1 MKFTFRKFIAIT
13 FLFPALHATAQDK
26 MLTIEDAFLKSSLIP
41 ANITGL
47 SWRNADTYTYTAS
60 ANKTEYLIQGK
71 ATDKKRDTILNLT
84 QLNTA
89 LSAAKADSAK
99 RFPNYTWLG
108 DSVFYYNTGKKFV
121 FYNINNKKA
130 RVQNTFQGGA
140 ASFDF
145 EKQKRNTAFT
155 VENNLFVA
163 LANGETIQVTK
174 DENKGIVNGQS
185 VHRNEF
191 GINGGTFWSP
201 KGNFLA
207 FYRMDETMVTDY
219 PILNIAPR
227 PADVKEIKYPM
238 AGMKSHHVTLG
249 IYDLNTRKTIFVKTG
264 EPVEQYLTN
273 ISWSPDEKQIYI
285 QVLNRGQN
293 HMKLN
298 RYNATTGEFEKTLY
312 EEKHDKYVEPLHPL
326 FFFKKNPKEFL
337 VLSQRDGYMH
347 FYWYNTDGKLIRQLT
362 KGNWVVTDF
371 LGMDADERNIFFTST
386 EPTPTE
392 QNLYVKNLMG
402 REKTRLS
409 AAGGLHTAIISPDG
423 KYAIDRYSST
433 TIPRQIDIV
442 DTKGKVLQTLLKAD
456 NPVKDYKL
464 GETKLFTIKAADNI
478 TDLHCRIITPPN
490 MEQGKKY
497 PVVVYVYGG
506 PHAQM
511 VTNSWL
517 GGSNL
522 WMQYMA
528 QQGYIVFTMD
538 NRGSYN
544 RGLDFENATHRQL
557 GTVEMEDQLKG
568 VEYLKSLP
576 YVDAN
581 RLGVHGWSFGGF
593 MTTSLMTR
601 KPGTFKVGVAG
612 GPVIDWKYY
621 EIMYTE
627 RYMDSPEENK
637 EGYDKNNLLNYVK
650 DLQGKLLM
658 IHGTVDDVVVW
669 QHSLMYVKKCV
680 DEGKLLDYFVYPGHP
695 HNVLGKDRVHL
706 YKKVT
711 EYFNDYLK

>member
-1 MKFTFRKFIAIT
+1 MKFSTGLRLFIAGAFIVPA
-13 FLFPALHATAQDK
+13 FLASAQDK
-26 MLTIEDAFLKSSLIP
+26 MLTMEDAFLKSSLIP
-41 ANITGL
+41 ANLSGL
-47 SWRNADTYTYTAS
+47 SWRSGNTYTFTAG
-60 ANKTEYLIQGK
+60 EFLIQGK
-71 ATDKKRDTILNLT
+71 ATESKRDTILNLT

-89 LSAAKADSAK
+89 LNAVKADSAK
-99 RFPNYTWLG
+99 RFPNFTWLG

-130 RVQNTFQGGA
+130 RVQNSFQAGA
-140 ASFDF
+140 ANFDF
-145 EKQKRNTAFT
+145 EKEKRNTAFT
-155 VENNLFVA
+155 VENNLFIA
-163 LANGETIQVTK
+163 LAIGETVQVTK
-174 DENKGIVNGQS
+174 DDNKGIVNGQS

-191 GINGGTFWSP
+191 GIHGGTFWSP

-207 FYRMDETMVTDY
+207 FYRMDESMVTDY
-219 PILNIAPR
+219 PLMNINTR
-227 PADVKEIKYPM
+227 PADDKKIKYPM

-249 IYDLNTRKTIFVKTG
+249 IFDLATRKTIFIKTG
-264 EPVEQYLTN
+264 EPAEQYLTN
-273 ISWSPDEKQIYI
+273 ISWGPDEKQVYI
-285 QVLNRGQN
+285 KVLNRDQN

-298 RYNATTGEFEKTLY
+298 RYNASTGEFEKTLY

-326 FFFKKNPKEFL
+326 YFFKKNPKEFL
-337 VLSQRDGYMH
+337 VLSQRDGYRH
-347 FYWYNTDGKLIRQLT
+347 IYWYNTDGKLIRQLT
-362 KGNWVVTDF
+362 KGNWIITDF
-371 LGMDADERNIFFTST
+371 FGMDADERNIFFSATD
-386 EPTPTE
+386 PVPTE
-392 QNLYVKNLMG
+392 QNIYVKNLMD
-402 REKTRLS
+402 RKTTRLS
-409 AAGGLHTAIISPDG
+409 AERGLHTAIISPDG
-423 KYAIDRYSST
+423 QYVIDRYSST
-433 TIPRQIDIV
+433 TIPRRIDVI
-442 DTKGKVLQTLLKAD
+442 DNKGKVTQTLLKAD
-456 NPVKDYKL
+456 NPIKDYKL
-464 GETKLFTIKAADNI
+464 GETKLFTIKAADNT

-490 MEQGKKY
+490 MEPGKKY

-528 QQGYIVFTMD
+528 QQGYIMFTVD
-538 NRGSYN
+538 NRGSNN
-544 RGLDFENATHRQL
+544 RGFEFENATHRQL

-576 YVDAN
+576 YVDAE
-581 RLGVHGWSFGGF
+581 RLGVHGWSYGGF
-593 MTTSLMTR
+593 MTTSLMSR
-601 KPGTFKVGVAG
+601 KPGTFKAGVAG

-627 RYMDSPEENK
+627 RYMDSPEQNK

-695 HNVLGKDRVHL
+695 HNVHGKDRVHL

-711 EYFNDYLK
+711 EYFNDFLK